1 MGFSRKSS
9 GLCKNPDGIPGK
21 EGKNAGKFG
30 EVVRVSMEF
39 QRSTVSEIEYP
50 QQGRG
55 CGLILEK
62 PKCSY
67 QLRFLMKNKTLC
79 NDLPSKNFDTF

>member
-39 QRSTVSEIEYP
+39 QRV
-50 QQGRG
+50 Q
-55 CGLILEK
+55 
-62 PKCSY
+62 
-67 QLRFLMKNKTLC
+67 FLKLNTLNKGGGT
-79 NDLPSKNFDTF
+79 D

>member
-1 MGFSRKSS
+1 MGFSRKSP

-50 QQGRG
+50 QQVSEVLLWKIKSL
-55 CGLILEK
+55 LIIHVCWFE
-62 PKCSY
+62 
-67 QLRFLMKNKTLC
+67 
-79 NDLPSKNFDTF
+79 